1 MYKFTAAT
9 REPLIKPQ
17 EVHMKKIILID
28 DIYYVVVCAPAEK
41 SEGLETIK
49 EHRKW
54 VSLLSTVVS

>member
-17 EVHMKKIILID
+17 KVHMKKIILID

-49 EHRKW
+49 EHRK
-54 VSLLSTVVS
+54 